1 MEMDYYEILGVSR
14 DASQEDIK
22 KSFRKLALKYH
33 PDRNPDNV
41 EKSTE
46 RFKQII
52 AAYEVL
58 GNEEKRRMYDQS
70 LGEEVDPQSSARDES
85 EDIYNYNH
93 AGTDDTFGSIVE
105 DFVDNLDKCF
115 ERCKAY
121 VTSDSDED
129 IDDIFDDLSCDFE
142 EFLERCK
149 ERIASL

>member
-1 MEMDYYEILGVSR
+1 MDYYEILGVSR

-70 LGEEVDPQSSARDES
+70 LGEEVDSQGSTRDES
-85 EDIYNYNH
+85 EDIYNYDH
-93 AGTDDTFGSIVE
+93 AGTGDTFGSIVE
-105 DFVDNLDKCF
+105 DFVDNLDKC
-115 ERCKAY
+115 
-121 VTSDSDED
+121 
-129 IDDIFDDLSCDFE
+129 LS
-142 EFLERCK
+142 L
-149 ERIASL
+149 IHI